1 MDNKKLTKQIIKDYS
16 KTFTDLGEYDKKS
29 NKEFPVFSGLI
40 KYFPNALRQISNLS
54 LVSNNIHNKGEPL
67 HWARE
72 KSSDHLDAMM
82 RHLIE
87 YAKGNEFD
95 DDGQGHI
102 IKVCWRALA
111 QAQIDIEKDGDI

>member
-1 MDNKKLTKQIIKDYS
+1 MKNKKLTKEIIKDYS
-16 KTFTDLGEYDKKS
+16 QTFTDLGEYDKAP
-29 NKEFPVFSGLI
+29 NKRFPVFEGLI
-40 KYFPNALRQISNLS
+40 KYFPDALRQISNLS
-54 LVSNNIHNKGEPL
+54 LTANEQHNKGEPL

-87 YAKGNEFD
+87 HAKGNDYD
-95 DDGQGHI
+95 DDGQRHL

-111 QAQIDIEKDGDI
+111 QSQLDLERDSKK